1 MRLPVVIVPVYGAP
15 DALDACLAS
24 LLRTLPPRAHVLVC
38 DDASPQREIH
48 VLLQAFAQRAKFSVE
63 TARRDT
69 NLGFVGNVNLAFAQ
83 TAPHDVVLLNSDTI
97 TTPGWL
103 EALAA
108 CAASDATIAT
118 ATPWSNNAEICSFPE
133 FCRAGPI
140 PDDADLIAAAAAG
153 DTAPTHPDLPTGV
166 GFCMFVRRAALDR
179 VGAFDAATFGRGYGE
194 ENDFCRRVAGHGW
207 RNVLC
212 ETAYVVHQGGASFSV
227 EGRHPGGENLARL
240 TARYPEYNRLVA
252 EFIMDDPLQPLRKRL
267 AVRIQTLRPH
277 AAQRDLFS

>member
-24 LLRTLPPRAHVLVC
+24 LLRTLPARAHVLLC
-38 DDASPQREIH
+38 DDASPQREIP
-48 VLLQAFAQRAKFSVE
+48 VLLHAFAQRAKCSVE
-63 TARRDT
+63 TVRREA
-69 NLGFVGNVNLAFAQ
+69 NLGFIGNVNLAFAQ

-108 CAASDATIAT
+108 CAGSDTTIAT
-118 ATPWSNNAEICSFPE
+118 ATPWSNNAEICSFPD

-153 DTAPTHPDLPTGV
+153 ETVPSHPELPTGV

-227 EGRHPGGENLARL
+227 EGHHPGGENLARL

-252 EFIMDDPLQPLRKRL
+252 EFIMDDPLQPLRERL
-267 AVRIQTLRPH
+267 AARIQALRPH
-277 AAQRDLFS
+277 AAQRDLFA